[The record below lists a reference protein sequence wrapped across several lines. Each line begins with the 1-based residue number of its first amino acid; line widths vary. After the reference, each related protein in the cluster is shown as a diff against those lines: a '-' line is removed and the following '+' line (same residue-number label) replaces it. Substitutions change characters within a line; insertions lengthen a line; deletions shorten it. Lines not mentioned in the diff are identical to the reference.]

1 MLAATPSQ
9 NQKGKAKTKSP
20 PASRAEVFLDFLGAC
35 GLSVDTP
42 HSPPRLDC
50 APLVFR
56 RRIERKLRSS
66 GHVPVTVK
74 AFISGFK
81 SFIDASAL
89 SNDDSDGADSFSE
102 HLQYHARMSRATN
115 LKFLLMNFRLNNED
129 HGNKHNISVGYSV
142 VKILLSIPDLQST
155 VLDVLMGKLPEF
167 MHLDSPDSSKLNE
180 NVPLLILHQLRF
192 LDHVHDPKFLTAKLV
207 ELLEATNSDVTIHKE
222 VIEFIPEVIPDSGVL
237 QIVDALINCMSSNSK
252 TAVAVLDTLGTIGV
266 PDKELPRIIDTV
278 LEMLKNAEIETLP
291 IVIRFLLQTA
301 TPATVNELI
310 PRIRDSIDLD
320 AIAASLN
327 LGGSDATLIFGK
339 IPCKSVIEE
348 THLPID
354 LIVLILLRQES
365 QVQKKIDLV
374 MRNKVKN
381 SIFCPAL
388 IESTFDTFLNGL
400 QGHFPTVIAIC
411 ESLVR
416 EGAVYHKVASQMY
429 VSAFPNFDT
438 QSQQQLVGCL
448 IAHIG
453 SGVMYEVDCALAI
466 MLKISES
473 HPDDMLKFR
482 IFVKGLVDYLDQLNV
497 AQIRIVY
504 EIFATLA
511 LSKPFETT
519 DETESEITFESDLLN
534 DMRIIIR
541 KQLGSPD
548 LKFKQMGVLGAVS
561 LIKRLGAAS
570 ETSDQESAS
579 SSSISSSRRADGDHG
594 CVMALNFVTQI
605 FKSCGNSCI
614 QCVCLLLDELTLIMS
629 ASKMHP
635 KFIVW
640 ISESFQSV
648 FIDYFLLNAKNFD
661 NFERCEVIP
670 TVKNEIWFD
679 IKDPDEVVAE
689 TVTSDVVEATV
700 NDDMESNQ
708 VETANEISCVNVF
721 PLSGWFYSSKKHR
734 CAMDDDNED
743 PGDLYHE
750 KQILM
755 LLPSSFKFMQ
765 VVEFQT
771 THSLA
776 ELGQTLNMGL
786 VMFDPAQIDDSP
798 TCLTAEI
805 CCSSLFYAI
814 NYFREVLNAFCRHSV
829 LSEENAFSKCG
840 KVCLQRIMHI
850 LEMQRLFDRLVIVAP
865 KWAPIGFFRDGED
878 GGDDFSDVRI
888 PFVSVHS
895 TEAVQNEAQE
905 SDDNDPM
912 PTGETSATASRK
924 STKGLFI
931 GVVEKYR
938 PNKDKQLDV
947 FNLLTCEYLK
957 MGVSSD
963 GDQDDICIKFPQ
975 MLFLFSELYF
985 KLELTVSGVSN
996 NKLKRKKEGLLG
1008 SGSVGSNSLGRVP
1021 KKDLMLLIL
1030 KLGPSLCAG
1039 LELAYNE
1046 MRKGLEELEQSDT
1059 FIPKPKE
1066 YIENLWQIYDVV
1078 VKCFTLLFQWQDFK
1092 SDKYFKIF
1100 LKSLAA
1106 RINPEPEV
1114 SPSQSI
1120 EAIHAKFVLDCHEY
1134 FIAFKHFCPSLSSAI
1149 LLMKLLLALHECCS
1163 DENIANQMRLQM
1175 SELAKENL
1183 ECQWQDEK
1191 PKNEAVLF
1199 LLQTQV
1205 ENSPNPF
1212 EVVSEY
1218 IQSAF
1223 KGFIEQDAAVCE
1235 KYPMLNKS
1243 TFPIFFKAT
1252 FIELVAIIDKLPV
1265 PVSKKPNMDYIAFV
1279 TQVAAC
1285 FSSAVELSKQAKN
1298 FAIVLRYSRAFVQ
1311 TFVKRIVPV
1320 LNKGLVTHRR
1330 AIVDAFK
1337 ALQTG
1342 TRVLQ
1347 VISNECKAQKD
1358 EALLVYIPPLRKAL
1372 EAFIFEVKKIMVD
1385 NDLGQAFVLGNLKQ
1399 RNLKG
1404 ERVSSQISN
1413 SDDDDSL
1420 EDDIEESDGDQRE
1433 QPNPIP
1439 STVPKKKSAPPR
1451 KDSSAGKKRQKTDIP
1466 NPATA
1471 AVMQAIVP
1479 ERASRAGTEESGVG
1493 SRAQTSDSSDEDQMD
1508 ELQDDS
1514 RIGETA
1520 DNVAETEVSGGED
1533 DAEDDAEEL
1542 RSDDEPAGM
1551 TKTLNIPTARSDEDN
1566 DSDSSESKSKPSD
1579 PVRFSQATTNSFHT
1593 HSRAR
1598 DLNKFMTGIRP
1609 LGLSRKTSG
1618 LGLSQLG
1625 NKTIS
1630 VPLEYPS
1637 NETIDEEESS
1647 ERED

>member
-42 HSPPRLDC
+42 HSPPRLGI
-50 APLVFR
+50 
-56 RRIERKLRSS
+56 RIERKLRSS

-115 LKFLLMNFRLNNED
+115 LKFLLMNFRLNNDD
-129 HGNKHNISVGYSV
+129 HGNKH
-142 VKILLSIPDLQST
+142 K
-155 VLDVLMGKLPEF
+155 
-167 MHLDSPDSSKLNE
+167 DSSKLNE

-207 ELLEATNSDVTIHKE
+207 ELLEATNSDVTIQKE

-237 QIVDALINCMSSNSK
+237 QIVDALITCMSTNSK

-327 LGGSDATLIFGK
+327 LGGSDATLIFDAMRTGICRQK
-339 IPCKSVIEE
+339 FVLDSWLKAINDIRESE

-381 SIFCPAL
+381 SIFGPAL

-511 LSKPFETT
+511 LSVSRFIIIRAEGGCQKPFETT

-594 CVMALNFVTQI
+594 CVMALNF
-605 FKSCGNSCI
+605 
-614 QCVCLLLDELTLIMS
+614 QCVCLLLDELTSIMS

-708 VETANEISCVNVF
+708 VEAANEISCVNVF

-786 VMFDPAQIDDSP
+786 VMFDPAQIDV
-798 TCLTAEI
+798 CNEYMRI
-805 CCSSLFYAI
+805 FI
-814 NYFREVLNAFCRHSV
+814 
-829 LSEENAFSKCG
+829 EENAFSKCG

-888 PFVSVHS
+888 PFVWVHS

-924 STKGLFI
+924 STKGRKGKQKAKVPARFSSFEDLRHLLR
-931 GVVEKYR
+931 EL
-938 PNKDKQLDV
+938 QLDV

-963 GDQDDICIKFPQ
+963 GDQDDICIK

-1243 TFPIFFKAT
+1243 TFPIFFK
-1252 FIELVAIIDKLPV
+1252 
-1265 PVSKKPNMDYIAFV
+1265 
-1279 TQVAAC
+1279 
-1285 FSSAVELSKQAKN
+1285 
-1298 FAIVLRYSRAFVQ
+1298 
-1311 TFVKRIVPV
+1311 
-1320 LNKGLVTHRR
+1320 
-1330 AIVDAFK
+1330 
-1337 ALQTG
+1337 
-1342 TRVLQ
+1342 
-1347 VISNECKAQKD
+1347 
-1358 EALLVYIPPLRKAL
+1358 
-1372 EAFIFEVKKIMVD
+1372 
-1385 NDLGQAFVLGNLKQ
+1385 
-1399 RNLKG
+1399 
-1404 ERVSSQISN
+1404 
-1413 SDDDDSL
+1413 
-1420 EDDIEESDGDQRE
+1420 
-1433 QPNPIP
+1433 
-1439 STVPKKKSAPPR
+1439 
-1451 KDSSAGKKRQKTDIP
+1451 
-1466 NPATA
+1466 
-1471 AVMQAIVP
+1471 
-1479 ERASRAGTEESGVG
+1479 
-1493 SRAQTSDSSDEDQMD
+1493 
-1508 ELQDDS
+1508 
-1514 RIGETA
+1514 
-1520 DNVAETEVSGGED
+1520 
-1533 DAEDDAEEL
+1533 
-1542 RSDDEPAGM
+1542 
-1551 TKTLNIPTARSDEDN
+1551 
-1566 DSDSSESKSKPSD
+1566 
-1579 PVRFSQATTNSFHT
+1579 
-1593 HSRAR
+1593 
-1598 DLNKFMTGIRP
+1598 
-1609 LGLSRKTSG
+1609 
-1618 LGLSQLG
+1618 
-1625 NKTIS
+1625 
-1630 VPLEYPS
+1630 
-1637 NETIDEEESS
+1637 
-1647 ERED
+1647 